1 MAFRPIDTPPEQPTA
16 GPLASEPVV
25 LTNAV
30 TALVI
35 AVLLL
40 LREFGVPLT
49 EGQHLAIV
57 GLVGALFLAVGTYLA
72 WRRVTPLVDPKDNQ
86 GNALVPEKPNT
97 SGRTSLQ

>member
-1 MAFRPIDTPPEQPTA
+1 MNFENPPEPPRA
-16 GPLASEPVV
+16 GPLSSEPVV
-25 LTNAV
+25 STN
-30 TALVI
+30 TATGLVV

-57 GLVGALFLAVGTYLA
+57 GLVGALILAVGTYLA

-86 GNALVPEKPNT
+86 GRALVPQNPT
-97 SGRTSLQ
+97 SGRTTYQ